1 MDSIWDFIGKPAHFP
16 NGGSKGSAE
25 EEFLYGLDRKLR
37 ANKGRL
43 TVYLRTATLRRAI
56 KKELR
61 KDLAALT
68 DRDPILHAFLQ
79 KGTDEIPLGQANR
92 FDQFIWDLYL
102 RTGTKHFQVLT
113 MFTNDIQANY
123 FLLWERSRET
133 FLLHK
138 FFCSFFEVRRI
149 DGRTVMI
156 PRDLNFMEQSKAL
169 GATEVDNI
177 NNKAQG
183 LSDLLYWNQFVVDES
198 SKSPTSILFH
208 RRFLML
214 QHSCRTHFQNVPLLT
229 VALDPSN
236 IYKLPLSFKKTVDFT
251 TCLNAA
257 EAFYDSLGRQPSW
270 VAGVGAPMRQNL
282 DQLGSAMSNY
292 EASVTLVSGLPGTGK
307 ENYMDSLHFAGTS
320 CDPGVGRRLVK
331 TTALAMEQHP
341 AGVAASFKE
350 RCSSFSQP
358 ITFVIDELNKAKER
372 TRSEL
377 LRVLEN
383 SKETLER
390 DLKVRFIMAASDHLD
405 RLAQDPPQDFWTR
418 ITNQMRVAH
427 PLGRVSEEDAEAFL
441 EAFFWFNWWKLTK
454 DWLDPRDAEE
464 KAAIA
469 NDLLG
474 GKLRDQPPG
483 SFSLANLVCQ
493 EFVDTVTPIAIRDE
507 ISVRGVRSMMQ
518 QIFSSVIWST
528 RYGLVPVRHADRGTE
543 AITRRAV
550 NHAIQDVLAILNAS
564 RSTPRTASS

>member
-1 MDSIWDFIGKPAHFP
+1 M
-16 NGGSKGSAE
+16 
-25 EEFLYGLDRKLR
+25 
-37 ANKGRL
+37 
-43 TVYLRTATLRRAI
+43 
-56 KKELR
+56 
-61 KDLAALT
+61 
-68 DRDPILHAFLQ
+68 
-79 KGTDEIPLGQANR
+79 
-92 FDQFIWDLYL
+92 
-102 RTGTKHFQVLT
+102 
-113 MFTNDIQANY
+113 
-123 FLLWERSRET
+123 
-133 FLLHK
+133 
-138 FFCSFFEVRRI
+138 
-149 DGRTVMI
+149 
-156 PRDLNFMEQSKAL
+156 
-169 GATEVDNI
+169 
-177 NNKAQG
+177 
-183 LSDLLYWNQFVVDES
+183 
-198 SKSPTSILFH
+198 
-208 RRFLML
+208 
-214 QHSCRTHFQNVPLLT
+214 
-229 VALDPSN
+229 
-236 IYKLPLSFKKTVDFT
+236 
-251 TCLNAA
+251 
-257 EAFYDSLGRQPSW
+257 
-270 VAGVGAPMRQNL
+270 
-282 DQLGSAMSNY
+282 
-292 EASVTLVSGLPGTGK
+292 
-307 ENYMDSLHFAGTS
+307 
-320 CDPGVGRRLVK
+320 
-331 TTALAMEQHP
+331 
-341 AGVAASFKE
+341 
-350 RCSSFSQP
+350 
-358 ITFVIDELNKAKER
+358 
-372 TRSEL
+372 
-377 LRVLEN
+377 LEN